1 MGSIPII
8 HEKTSFMNLYVK
20 LNKSRIEKE
29 YRDVQGAWVTM
40 FFVIPM
46 ILIGIMILAPD
57 FPVIV
62 PIFGGVISVV
72 GSRKSWKALKAL
84 KPLRG
89 LPEVISG
96 HEILNLLR
104 NAQIGYEVTSTK
116 DEERPQSI
124 RFYEW
129 VMVVD
134 EEGISRAEMKTLSSY
149 AMNYTMIFSIKG
161 ILPFID
167 ENKVPENYR
176 GLFKVLKYVE

>member
-1 MGSIPII
+1 M
-8 HEKTSFMNLYVK
+8 KTITTMNLNVK
-20 LNKSRIEKE
+20 IDKDRVEKE
-29 YRDVQGAWVTM
+29 YRDNQGAWITM

-62 PIFGGVISVV
+62 SIFGGVISVV
-72 GSRKSWKALKAL
+72 GSRKSWKALKTL
-84 KPLRG
+84 KSLRG
-89 LPEVISG
+89 LPEIISG
-96 HEILNLLR
+96 HEVLNLLR
-104 NAQIGYEVTSTK
+104 SAQIGYEVTSTGGEK
-116 DEERPQSI
+116 RPQAI

-134 EEGISRAEMKTLSSY
+134 EEGISRAEMKTLWSY
-149 AMNYTMIFSIKG
+149 AMDYTMVFSIKG

-176 GLFKVLKYVE
+176 GLFKALKYVE